1 MAVRLQGD
9 FYSEKGAKYTV
20 GIYDSSFS
28 GAATDFDATNV
39 NIQYDFDGK
48 DDDRFCPIVSSTAT
62 VTMMIDTS
70 TLTTFID
77 DLVGAAEDR
86 FYLLI
91 EDDNS
96 PNLFRW
102 AGYILP
108 DLVQIEDVP
117 EGIGYRFNLKAKDGF
132 NYLKSVD
139 YKQSNGLTYT
149 GYATIAEHLLNCIN
163 KIPFITDVY
172 GSGNI
177 LTKVLTNWY
186 EEDMAADFGQ
196 YVLFNRTRVNHRA
209 FWYYDAKKNV
219 QFRSAYDVLRYIAI
233 CFGGRFIFSSRYIYF
248 IQVNEYLNPVNRQPQ
263 FAYATDTSLR
273 LSIFGN
279 EQLYYDYDH
288 TDLSSNIFRRGDGVF
303 QFYPALKEVVLDYE
317 HLATRNITP
326 GEVFSHDDSPQV
338 FAALEDIDITQSG
351 AFLDINLTVNYKSTD
366 QSPNPANFK
375 KHWLVFGCEFKSD
388 GVGVTQ
394 YYSRKVT
401 ITSTGFEFSKP
412 EWTTDSTARIEFPL
426 LVEFDALQ
434 QFATVNFQ
442 ILNLPSVFDYLMGF
456 ELLRAYDLSG
466 NSISLQA
473 GITYL
478 DIEWQI
484 ENVYVEFVALGYY
497 QQQND
502 IYQYAVDN
510 DDFASTNYKTG
521 TLIGQGPTQNSP
533 GHLQIWDGSDWV
545 QTTAWQ
551 VIGTTADKPIGQ
563 LTVNEI
569 IKGQLKPVEYFSG
582 MTFVMN
588 DPVNNFLFPHLAIKY
603 KNNYYV
609 FQGGEI
615 NLMRDEFT
623 GEWWKI
629 SDFS

>member
-1 MAVRLQGD
+1 
-9 FYSEKGAKYTV
+9 
-20 GIYDSSFS
+20 
-28 GAATDFDATNV
+28 
-39 NIQYDFDGK
+39 
-48 DDDRFCPIVSSTAT
+48 
-62 VTMMIDTS
+62 
-70 TLTTFID
+70 
-77 DLVGAAEDR
+77 
-86 FYLLI
+86 
-91 EDDNS
+91 
-96 PNLFRW
+96 
-102 AGYILP
+102 
-108 DLVQIEDVP
+108 
-117 EGIGYRFNLKAKDGF
+117 
-132 NYLKSVD
+132 
-139 YKQSNGLTYT
+139 
-149 GYATIAEHLLNCIN
+149 
-163 KIPFITDVY
+163 
-172 GSGNI
+172 
-177 LTKVLTNWY
+177 
-186 EEDMAADFGQ
+186 
-196 YVLFNRTRVNHRA
+196 
-209 FWYYDAKKNV
+209 
-219 QFRSAYDVLRYIAI
+219 
-233 CFGGRFIFSSRYIYF
+233 
-248 IQVNEYLNPVNRQPQ
+248 
-263 FAYATDTSLR
+263 
-273 LSIFGN
+273 
-279 EQLYYDYDH
+279 
-288 TDLSSNIFRRGDGVF
+288 
-303 QFYPALKEVVLDYE
+303 
-317 HLATRNITP
+317 
-326 GEVFSHDDSPQV
+326 
-338 FAALEDIDITQSG
+338 
-351 AFLDINLTVNYKSTD
+351 
-366 QSPNPANFK
+366 
-375 KHWLVFGCEFKSD
+375 
-388 GVGVTQ
+388 
-394 YYSRKVT
+394 
-401 ITSTGFEFSKP
+401 
-412 EWTTDSTARIEFPL
+412 L

-497 QQQND
+497 EQQND

-551 VIGTTADKPIGQ
+551 VVGTTADKPIGQ